1 MSSCAWGER
10 TRWGYA
16 TEDALGILKTDAG
29 TVRVPSEQGAYQDY
43 YTQFAAAWRGEGEY
57 PVPAR
62 SILPTL
68 QNLDAARVSDS
79 TNEVVHLA

>member
-1 MSSCAWGER
+1 
-10 TRWGYA
+10 
-16 TEDALGILKTDAG
+16 
-29 TVRVPSEQGAYQDY
+29 VPSEQGAYQDY